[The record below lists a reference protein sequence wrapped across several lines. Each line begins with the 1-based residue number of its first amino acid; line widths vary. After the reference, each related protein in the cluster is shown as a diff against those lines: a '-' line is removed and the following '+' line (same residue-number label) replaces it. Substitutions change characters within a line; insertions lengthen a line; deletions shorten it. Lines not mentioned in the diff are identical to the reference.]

1 MSADI
6 HFIDLKAQKE
16 RLGDRIEQAIGR
28 VLAHGQFIM
37 GPEVDALEERLAA
50 FCGARFAISCAS
62 GTDALLLVLMAEGIG
77 PGDAVFVPSFTFV
90 ATAEAPAILGA
101 TPVFVDVH
109 PDTFTLDVSSLRA
122 AIKDVQRLD
131 LRPRAIIP
139 VDLFGQP
146 ADYAAIDAV
155 AAEDGL
161 FVLADAAQSFGGAVG
176 ERRVGTFGKATA
188 TSFFPSKPLGCYGD
202 GGAVFTNDAALATR
216 VRSLRMHGRGSD
228 KYDNL
233 HVGINGRLDTLQAA
247 ILLEKLTIFE
257 EELAARTRIAEQ
269 YRVSLPAAV
278 RCQKLQDGVRSA
290 WAQFTVVA
298 ENRASLADACRK
310 SGVPTAIY
318 YPRPLH
324 LQPAYACCPTSPGG
338 CPVAE
343 RLATRV
349 ISLPMHPYL
358 DEAVQSHIIEAVS
371 NAIV

>member
-1 MSADI
+1 VSADI